1 MESTPALST
10 ALLST
15 LSFAL
20 SFELLEL
27 FFYQQMTGTATSAP
41 SASFLALTPAQQAGL
56 KIIGS
61 DEQNHVNFLTGLFT
75 GTTTSAPSMSSMR
88 IDLTANS
95 IFPDIYTNPAT
106 LLLAAQV
113 LEDTSV
119 RYYKGQLARLASN
132 QTLLTYFL
140 DLHSVEARHAGYIR
154 IIRNASGINIKPW
167 ITLSGNMAEGTS
179 INPVIITENANL
191 LNVYLNEDNTFQ
203 AQIQIQGI
211 NGHTEITNIAASES
225 FDEVLS
231 QTEVL
236 AILGSFITS
245 GI

>member
-1 MESTPALST
+1 MQSSPVLSSS
-10 ALLST
+10 LLST
-15 LSFAL
+15 LSFTL

-27 FFYQQMTGTATSAP
+27 YFYRQMTGTSTNLPA
-41 SASFLALTPAQQAGL
+41 ASFLALPADQQAGMKL
-56 KIIGS
+56 IGA
-61 DEQNHVNFLTGLFT
+61 DEQSHVNFLTGLFA
-75 GTTTSAPSMSSMR
+75 GSSVVPPSFSSMTM
-88 IDLTANS
+88 DLTANN
-95 IFPDIYTNPAT
+95 IFPDVYTNPLT

-119 RYYKGQLARLASN
+119 RYYKGQLAKLAGN
-132 QTLLTYFL
+132 KTFLTYYL
-140 DLHSVEARHAGYIR
+140 NLHSAEARHAAYIR
-154 IIRNASGINIKPW
+154 IIRRASGISIKPW
-167 ITLSGNMAEGTS
+167 ISLAGSMAEGIS
-179 INPVIITENANL
+179 ADPVITAENANL

-203 AQIQIQGI
+203 AQIQIEGI
-211 NGHTEITNIAASES
+211 NGHTEITNLAASEA